1 MAPKTNVYI
10 HLISVLALI
19 CQTISVT
26 NKKKTCCNKDSQF
39 RSEVCI
45 FCQIEQCASQHH
57 PRNENKKQL
66 VKHETSR
73 TLCHNE
79 LSSST
84 LNLEDAINQGFL
96 EFRSQF
102 AMVRKFLDLYSYKKV
117 ESKSHKS
124 LIAPSKIHTSC
135 LVIKS
140 QQIIEIVQTLAH
152 LPNGEAS
159 ARNRLIDHLI
169 SP

>member
-10 HLISVLALI
+10 HLISVLTLF
-19 CQTISVT
+19 QTISVR
-26 NKKKTCCNKDSQF
+26 NQKKTCCNKDSQF

-79 LSSST
+79 FSSST
-84 LNLEDAINQGFL
+84 LNLEDAI
-96 EFRSQF
+96 RDS
-102 AMVRKFLDLYSYKKV
+102 
-117 ESKSHKS
+117 
-124 LIAPSKIHTSC
+124 
-135 LVIKS
+135 
-140 QQIIEIVQTLAH
+140 
-152 LPNGEAS
+152 
-159 ARNRLIDHLI
+159 
-169 SP
+169 

>member
-1 MAPKTNVYI
+1 MFI
-10 HLISVLALI
+10 W
-19 CQTISVT
+19 VT
-26 NKKKTCCNKDSQF
+26 NKKCCNKNSQF

-84 LNLEDAINQGFL
+84 LNLEDAIRDSWNF
-96 EFRSQF
+96 EVS
-102 AMVRKFLDLYSYKKV
+102 
-117 ESKSHKS
+117 S
-124 LIAPSKIHTSC
+124 LVDIQ
-135 LVIKS
+135 L
-140 QQIIEIVQTLAH
+140 
-152 LPNGEAS
+152 
-159 ARNRLIDHLI
+159 
-169 SP
+169 

>member
-1 MAPKTNVYI
+1 MFI
-10 HLISVLALI
+10 W
-19 CQTISVT
+19 VT
-26 NKKKTCCNKDSQF
+26 NKKCCNKNSQF

-79 LSSST
+79 FSSST
-84 LNLEDAINQGFL
+84 LNLEDAIRDSWNFEVSSLVGIEL
-96 EFRSQF
+96 YKCT
-102 AMVRKFLDLYSYKKV
+102 RKFLEPYSYGIF
-117 ESKSHKS
+117 ESKSHKF
-124 LIAPSKIHTSC
+124 LIAPSKIHTAC

-140 QQIIEIVQTLAH
+140 QKIIEIVQTLAH
-152 LPNGEAS
+152 LLNGEAS
-159 ARNRLIDHLI
+159 ARNRSIDHI
-169 SP
+169 NSPQVLAQYLLPWPK

>member
-1 MAPKTNVYI
+1 MSNYFG
-10 HLISVLALI
+10 
-19 CQTISVT
+19 
-26 NKKKTCCNKDSQF
+26 NKLEKKHAVIKILQF

-84 LNLEDAINQGFL
+84 LNLEDAIN
-96 EFRSQF
+96 
-102 AMVRKFLDLYSYKKV
+102 
-117 ESKSHKS
+117 
-124 LIAPSKIHTSC
+124 
-135 LVIKS
+135 
-140 QQIIEIVQTLAH
+140 
-152 LPNGEAS
+152 
-159 ARNRLIDHLI
+159 
-169 SP
+169 

>member
-1 MAPKTNVYI
+1 MAPKTNVSI
-10 HLISVLALI
+10 HLISVLTLCLMFI
-19 CQTISVT
+19 WVT
-26 NKKKTCCNKDSQF
+26 NKKCCNKNSQF

-84 LNLEDAINQGFL
+84 LNLEGAIRDSWNFEVSSL
-96 EFRSQF
+96 
-102 AMVRKFLDLYSYKKV
+102 VDIDL
-117 ESKSHKS
+117 
-124 LIAPSKIHTSC
+124 
-135 LVIKS
+135 
-140 QQIIEIVQTLAH
+140 
-152 LPNGEAS
+152 
-159 ARNRLIDHLI
+159 
-169 SP
+169 

>member
-1 MAPKTNVYI
+1 MLKFWQIDVKSLKNKILFYGSKDKRLHSSHFCI
-10 HLISVLALI
+10 GLI

-39 RSEVCI
+39 ISEVCI

-84 LNLEDAINQGFL
+84 LNLEDAIN
-96 EFRSQF
+96 
-102 AMVRKFLDLYSYKKV
+102 
-117 ESKSHKS
+117 
-124 LIAPSKIHTSC
+124 
-135 LVIKS
+135 
-140 QQIIEIVQTLAH
+140 
-152 LPNGEAS
+152 
-159 ARNRLIDHLI
+159 
-169 SP
+169 